1 MKKIIFYLLLFSFS
15 VVIFSRCNTAVER
28 REDSLINKWRMT
40 KFLQQ
45 GHEVSKRFNPK
56 GDRWI
61 QFKDEGTYV
70 AEGGPFPPT
79 SGTFN
84 LNDNLLHLKSNE
96 GPSEDVNWLIEIKK
110 DKMIFKRLPSESL
123 RSTEIHYEI
132 Y

>member
-1 MKKIIFYLLLFSFS
+1 MRKITLYLLFFSLFAA
-15 VVIFSRCNTAVER
+15 IFSSCNTAVER
-28 REDSLINKWRMT
+28 REDSLINKWKMT

-79 SGTFN
+79 SGKFT
-84 LNDNLLHLKSNE
+84 LNDKILHLKSNE
-96 GPSEDVNWLIEIKK
+96 GPSEDVNWVIDIKK
-110 DKMIFKRLPSESL
+110 DKMVFKRLPSEST
-123 RSTEIHYEI
+123 RGTEIHYEI